1 MVHGQEERKINKG
14 HYNKDK
20 GKQYNNYYYK
30 KLFTIIYQ
38 LTVQMKYHSYTHEY
52 LYIHDYSVFMMNI
65 IFCNILILKHV
76 SHITSLL

>member
-30 KLFTIIYQ
+30 FFFYN
-38 LTVQMKYHSYTHEY
+38 Y
-52 LYIHDYSVFMMNI
+52 LSINSSNEVP
-65 IFCNILILKHV
+65 
-76 SHITSLL
+76 